1 MMTRFKNMF
10 ITMLVAIQLTTLVG
24 CKSNDV
30 NSKSEKSNKGTS
42 SINAKKDLSE
52 KKSEKKEYSLSD
64 YFPFQPNIKMTY
76 KGTGIEY
83 AGKEV
88 FVDFIS
94 ENKMQVR
101 ENNGGTEFAKVIEVK
116 DGEIRVI
123 MTKEEFYFK
132 DNLIQLMRDGKID
145 ISNFKNDVILKEPIK
160 VGTKWNDY
168 QGKERKITSL
178 DAPIE
183 TPYGKLNALEVT
195 TSGEGYVMKDYFFP
209 TIGHVKRIYESK
221 DMRVITEL
229 MSVEQNVPFV
239 QNIKLYYPKYY
250 PKSNTEGLVYRNQN
264 IELKT
269 NGEIKDIFEKYFKET
284 PQDKDTMKIMSDNT
298 KINYVYM
305 DDEEKKVCIDFSKE
319 FVTQMN
325 AGTTKESLILQS
337 VTNTLGNYYGVE
349 KVYISID
356 GSPYESGHILL
367 NKNESFKVNES
378 KAKEMEIEKK

>member
-1 MMTRFKNMF
+1 MMTRFKNIF
-10 ITMLVAIQLTTLVG
+10 IPMLVAIQLTTLVG
-24 CKSNDV
+24 CKANDTEIK
-30 NSKSEKSNKGTS
+30 NEKSDKGTS
-42 SINAKKDLSE
+42 SINAKKDISE

-64 YFPFQPNIKMTY
+64 YFPFEPNVKMTY

-132 DNLIQLMRDGKID
+132 DNLIKLMRNGKVD
-145 ISNFKNDVILKEPIK
+145 ISNLKNDVILKKPIK

-168 QGKERKITSL
+168 QGNERRISSV
-178 DAPIE
+178 DALVE
-183 TPYGKLNALEVT
+183 TPYGKFNALEVT
-195 TSGEGYVMKDYFFP
+195 TSGEVYVMKDYFVP
-209 TIGHVKRIYESK
+209 TIGHIKRVYESK

-229 MSVEQNVPFV
+229 MSVEQNVPLE

-250 PKSNTEGLVYRNQN
+250 PKSNSEGLVYKNQN

-269 NGEIKDIFEKYFKET
+269 NEEIKDIFERYFKET
-284 PQDKDTMKIMSDNT
+284 PKDKDTMKIMSDNT

-305 DDEEKKVCIDFSKE
+305 NDDEKKVCVDFSKE

-325 AGTTKESLILQS
+325 AGSTKETLILQS

-378 KAKEMEIEKK
+378 KAKEMEVEK